1 MAKDINKELIEE
13 IYNLHVFT
21 PNNQEYGNVVRQII
35 MKAKKEPVRTCEIE
49 DQDCLNCGS

>member
-35 MKAKKEPVRTCEIE
+35 MKAKNEPVRTCEIE
-49 DQDCLNCGS
+49 DEDCLNCGS